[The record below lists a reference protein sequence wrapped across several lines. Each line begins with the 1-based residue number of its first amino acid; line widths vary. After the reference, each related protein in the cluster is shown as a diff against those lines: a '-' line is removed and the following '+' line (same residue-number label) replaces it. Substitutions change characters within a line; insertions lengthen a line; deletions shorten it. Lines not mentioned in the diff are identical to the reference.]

1 MNEEIELKMS
11 NYKAQMPNQAQML
24 QCQIFP
30 VWHLDFDIYPVKFP
44 LCGTPSGD
52 LTG

>member
-30 VWHLDFDIYPVKFP
+30 VWHLDFDIHLNFGP
-44 LCGTPSGD
+44 LAFGILKIHC
-52 LTG
+52 